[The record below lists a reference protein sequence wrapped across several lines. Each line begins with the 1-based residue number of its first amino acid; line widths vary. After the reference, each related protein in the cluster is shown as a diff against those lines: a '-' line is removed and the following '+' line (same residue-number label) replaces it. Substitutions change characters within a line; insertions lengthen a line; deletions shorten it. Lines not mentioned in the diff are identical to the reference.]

1 MNTENAIE
9 ASEDLFDEAVP
20 TTIAHESA
28 SYTDE

>member
-1 MNTENAIE
+1 MNTENVIE
-9 ASEDLFDEAVP
+9 AADDLFDEAVP